1 MGFHLTPSVSSHNK
15 RAREPRRK
23 SRIYSKAGRDELKL
37 IDRRLAWRGGGLLR
51 KEEKKKK
58 EYLVIAA
65 KL

>member
-15 RAREPRRK
+15 RARELRRK

-51 KEEKKKK
+51 KKKKER